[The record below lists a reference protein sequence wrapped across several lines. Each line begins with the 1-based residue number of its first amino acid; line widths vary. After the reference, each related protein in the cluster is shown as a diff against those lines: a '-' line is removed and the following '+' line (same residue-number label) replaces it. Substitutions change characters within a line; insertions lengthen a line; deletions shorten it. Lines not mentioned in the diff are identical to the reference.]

1 MYKIGVDIG
10 GMSIKIGLVDNLGKI
25 VAKSVVET
33 NKDFNISVKE
43 FCLSI
48 KNILENNKLSLND
61 ISGIGVGLP
70 GAVNSK
76 TGIVDFLPNLGWKN
90 IDLVSLIKNYF
101 DTKVCIANDAN
112 AAILGECKYGVAKN
126 YDSAVMFT
134 LGTGV
139 GGGVVIG
146 GKLFEGEEC
155 RGTELGHVT
164 LVLDGIECTCGRKGC
179 VERYVSAT
187 ALIEQTKNA
196 MIEDKSTSMW
206 TYVNGDIN
214 NVTGRTAFECAKKD
228 DELAK
233 QVVENYVKYLSESIM
248 NMLNVFRPKAFIIGG
263 GISAEGAYL
272 IDKVINY
279 CEKKE
284 YGYKGAPKTQILKAS
299 LGNDAGIIGA
309 AALID

>member
-1 MYKIGVDIG
+1 MYKIGVDVG
-10 GMSIKIGLVDNLGKI
+10 GMSIKIGLVDDLGNI

-33 NKDFNISVKE
+33 KIDFNLAVKDI
-43 FCLSI
+43 CLLI
-48 KNILENNKLSLND
+48 KNILEDNKISLSN
-61 ISGIGVGLP
+61 INGIGVGLP

-90 IDLVSLIKNYF
+90 VDLVSLIKGYL

-112 AAILGECKYGVAKN
+112 AAVLGEYKYGVAKN
-126 YDSAVMFT
+126 YDSVVMFT

-139 GGGVVIG
+139 GGGVIID

-187 ALIEQTKNA
+187 ALIEQTKDA
-196 MIEDKSTSMW
+196 MLADKTTSMW

-214 NVTGRTAFECAKKD
+214 KVNGRTAFECAKNND
-228 DELAK
+228 YLAI
-233 QVVENYVKYLSESIM
+233 QVIENYVKYLSESIM

-263 GISAEGAYL
+263 GISAEGSYL
-272 IDKVINY
+272 IDKVVSY
-279 CEKKE
+279 CEMHE